1 VAAGPPADARLRRGA
16 GLGPGARRGR
26 GMAGRARCAGYR
38 PAVAG
43 NDLGTA
49 VALEA

>member
-1 VAAGPPADARLRRGA
+1 VAARPPADARLRRGA

-26 GMAGRARCAGYR
+26 GMAGRAGCAGNR

-43 NDLGTA
+43 DDLGTPM
-49 VALEA
+49 ALEA